1 MASTVL
7 QVRLDEGTCSQAAKI
22 YDYYGIDLQ
31 KAVTLFLKRSI
42 EDDDLAFETYLS
54 GVTDP
59 VSKRALQAMRSM
71 QNRAEELG
79 LSSMTLDEINA
90 EIAAARAE
98 RRERERAA
106 QQKHERAI

>member
-1 MASTVL
+1 MEPNVL
-7 QVRLDEGTCSQAAKI
+7 QVMVEEDVCSQAAKI
-22 YDYYGIDLQ
+22 YEYYGIDLQ

-71 QNRAEELG
+71 QKRAEEMG
-79 LSSMTLDEINA
+79 LSNMTLDEINA

-106 QQKHERAI
+106 QQKHERAV